1 MAHLVAS
8 PTSSPRYLTRRA
20 AKLSKSMN
28 DLLVMWLFW
37 VISSF
42 SVFLF
47 NVFAPSSVVVVGH
60 GNGQKWRARQPSLS
74 CNLVMQYI
82 FMLWGGYYLW
92 YVPSYQKFKASAIKI
107 SCPLSSKT
115 ASRHLVHNYCT
126 YQYAWKFLSVP
137 AAAKWM
143 NQKYS
148 LFNLIS
154 SLCWM
159 MWIDLYYV
167 IALTLAL
174 ASEP

>member
-1 MAHLVAS
+1 MEMARNDEQGS
-8 PTSSPRYLTRRA
+8 PVCLAIWWCIIY
-20 AKLSKSMN
+20 
-28 DLLVMWLFW
+28 
-37 VISSF
+37 
-42 SVFLF
+42 
-47 NVFAPSSVVVVGH
+47 
-60 GNGQKWRARQPSLS
+60 
-74 CNLVMQYI
+74 

-92 YVPSYQKFKASAIKI
+92 YVLSYQKFKASAIKI

-159 MWIDLYYV
+159 MWINLYYV

-174 ASEP
+174 ASERALAIVNKWSQLHRRNAFKMVSIEFSCIEKNPTVLKFPIDAPEWCHWSQMSSFNPN